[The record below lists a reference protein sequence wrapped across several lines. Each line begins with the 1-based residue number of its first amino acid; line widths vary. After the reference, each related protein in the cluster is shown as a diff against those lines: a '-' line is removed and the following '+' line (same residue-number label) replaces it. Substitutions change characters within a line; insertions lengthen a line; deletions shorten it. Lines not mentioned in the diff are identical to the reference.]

1 MPKNRLRGRW
11 IVLAGLLGAA
21 VLTAALVVD
30 RRISDAQVQDASD
43 ELFLLMTLRQGALG
57 SYFDTV
63 RAELTFWSLSD
74 DLREDLVR
82 LREAWK
88 KIPGDPRLSLQAGY
102 IHDNPFGADERRE
115 LTAVEDGSPYA
126 DAHRAIHSLAR
137 VFVSE
142 RGYYDF
148 FLIDPA
154 GNVIYSVEKESDFAS
169 SLQHGE
175 LRESGLAQVY
185 RRALEAEA
193 ASGVVFSDLAR
204 YAPSGDAPA
213 LFGAVSVRA
222 ADGRPLG
229 VLALQVPTE
238 RIQTIMQFTA
248 GMGRSGETYL
258 VGSDY
263 LMRSDSRFSDVST
276 TLETY
281 VKSMTVKRALEGKTG
296 VAFTDDY
303 RDIRVLS
310 AYGAFSLD
318 GTDWAVMAE
327 IDREEIIETVAELRM
342 SVPAFGL
349 ALYALA
355 IISLWIFGNWDPTS
369 SDLTDFDISDP
380 SPS

>member
-1 MPKNRLRGRW
+1 
-11 IVLAGLLGAA
+11 
-21 VLTAALVVD
+21 
-30 RRISDAQVQDASD
+30 
-43 ELFLLMTLRQGALG
+43 
-57 SYFDTV
+57 
-63 RAELTFWSLSD
+63 
-74 DLREDLVR
+74 
-82 LREAWK
+82 
-88 KIPGDPRLSLQAGY
+88 
-102 IHDNPFGADERRE
+102 
-115 LTAVEDGSPYA
+115 
-126 DAHRAIHSLAR
+126 
-137 VFVSE
+137 
-142 RGYYDF
+142 
-148 FLIDPA
+148 
-154 GNVIYSVEKESDFAS
+154 VEKESDFAS
-169 SLQHGE
+169 SLQHGA

-263 LMRSDSRFSDVST
+263 LMRSDSRFSDAST

-281 VKSMTVKRALEGKTG
+281 VKSMTVRRALEGKTG

-303 RDIRVLS
+303 RDIPVLS

-318 GTDWAVMAE
+318 GIDWAVMAE
-327 IDREEIIETVAELRM
+327 IDREEVFETVAELRM

-355 IISLWIFGNWDPTS
+355 IISLWIFGNWDQTS
-369 SDLTDFDISDP
+369 SDLTDFDVSDP